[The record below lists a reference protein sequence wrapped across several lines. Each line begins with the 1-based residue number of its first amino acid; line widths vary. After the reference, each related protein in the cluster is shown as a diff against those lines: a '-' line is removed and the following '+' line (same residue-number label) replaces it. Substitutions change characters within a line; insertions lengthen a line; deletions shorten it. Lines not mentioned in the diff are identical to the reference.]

1 MTSAGH
7 IVLSRYSF
15 SSKDKHDRHGIP
27 VIEIVLI
34 VALNTNLLQKM
45 YTTLNWIQTTSMY
58 IVCISIPYIRNHTRA
73 IREITHNKDLE
84 L

>member
-15 SSKDKHDRHGIP
+15 SFKDKHDRHGIP

-34 VALNTNLLQKM
+34 VALNTNLL
-45 YTTLNWIQTTSMY
+45 
-58 IVCISIPYIRNHTRA
+58 
-73 IREITHNKDLE
+73 
-84 L
+84 